1 MAAWRSRLQVFN
13 RHSRLAFAAC
23 SRRVMSGSIE
33 SYAKSISKFLFSAL
47 SSWTVKPPQS
57 SITMFHISI
66 CFASDVGVRCPS
78 QVFKDTLVSLGSSVF
93 LERKSFSKGTRSV
106 HIQRNRL
113 GLALLQISDP
123 SVHWFNMVQHRDCS
137 LQLPLLRQPPS
148 V

>member
-13 RHSRLAFAAC
+13 RHSRLEFAAC

-33 SYAKSISKFLFSAL
+33 SYAKSMSKFLFSAL
-47 SSWTVKPPQS
+47 SLWTMTPPQS
-57 SITMFHISI
+57 SITMFHLSI

-78 QVFKDTLVSLGSSVF
+78 QVFKDTLVSLVTSVLPCF
-93 LERKSFSKGTRSV
+93 WKGKAFRKVRDRFTL
-106 HIQRNRL
+106 QTNQL

-123 SVHWFNMVQHRDCS
+123 SSS
-137 LQLPLLRQPPS
+137 L

>member
-13 RHSRLAFAAC
+13 RHSRLEFAAC

-47 SSWTVKPPQS
+47 SLWTVTPPQS
-57 SITMFHISI
+57 SITMLHLSI

-78 QVFKDTLVSLGSSVF
+78 QVFKDTLVSLKSLRFFRVFGKEKLFERYEIGSHPNKSAWF
-93 LERKSFSKGTRSV
+93 SFAADLRSFS
-106 HIQRNRL
+106 
-113 GLALLQISDP
+113 
-123 SVHWFNMVQHRDCS
+123 S
-137 LQLPLLRQPPS
+137 L